1 MKSIDEEEKTQ
12 DLKSILKKLFHK
24 KFVIQGEMIDN
35 IENNINS
42 TVNYVEQAKEET
54 KQAVVYQKKAR
65 RVRNM
70 KIMIIVFFL

>member
-1 MKSIDEEEKTQ
+1 
-12 DLKSILKKLFHK
+12 
-24 KFVIQGEMIDN
+24 MIDN

-70 KIMIIVFFL
+70 KIIILFFSNL

>member
-1 MKSIDEEEKTQ
+1 MKYLDEEEKTH

-65 RVRNM
+65 RVRNT
-70 KIMIIVFFL
+70 KIIIILFFL